1 MAGRPDPRDERRHP
15 PGPEPLWNES
25 YYFDFAADDGSV
37 GGYVRIGFYPNL
49 GTIWYWACVVGRD
62 RDLVTVIDHEVPLP
76 SSQQSLEIRTTG
88 LWADHTCE
96 TPLEHF
102 SLGLEAFGVGVDDP
116 AEVYGRFHGDQV
128 PIGFDLEWETDGEA
142 FLYPPGLDRYEVPC
156 FVHGEILLGAETIE
170 FSGHGQRDHS
180 WGVRDWWTP
189 SWCWNAG
196 WLDDGT
202 RFHAV
207 TLLTPGLDWSVG
219 YVQPPGGVPEP
230 IGGFSVDH
238 AVGDEGI
245 PKEIRLQLD
254 DLAIDA
260 EPLGWAPVL
269 LVDPEGRQS
278 RFPRGMIALADD
290 RGRHGMGWI
299 EFNQPPPPPTP

>member
-1 MAGRPDPRDERRHP
+1 
-15 PGPEPLWNES
+15 
-25 YYFDFAADDGSV
+25 
-37 GGYVRIGFYPNL
+37 
-49 GTIWYWACVVGRD
+49 
-62 RDLVTVIDHEVPLP
+62 
-76 SSQQSLEIRTTG
+76 
-88 LWADHTCE
+88 
-96 TPLEHF
+96 
-102 SLGLEAFGVGVDDP
+102 
-116 AEVYGRFHGDQV
+116 
-128 PIGFDLEWETDGEA
+128 
-142 FLYPPGLDRYEVPC
+142 
-156 FVHGEILLGAETIE
+156 
-170 FSGHGQRDHS
+170 
-180 WGVRDWWTP
+180 
-189 SWCWNAG
+189 
-196 WLDDGT
+196 
-202 RFHAV
+202 V
-207 TLLTPGLDWSVG
+207 TLHTPGLDWSVG

-299 EFNQPPPPPTP
+299 EFNQPPPPPTPTP